1 MHLHTFIFKIHWSVF
16 SRCIEDGIL
25 MISRICV
32 MQTMLVVAN
41 KSVISCQVLSIWLYC
56 FSILCCAQLN
66 RSKLAYFLV
75 TYGIGCYTYSKMHLR
90 LLYYGTSSFRDAVLL
105 LFLAKCVYMFLF
117 HYINVVDILVCD
129 LNVDM
134 VTKCR

>member
-1 MHLHTFIFKIHWSVF
+1 MA
-16 SRCIEDGIL
+16 
-25 MISRICV
+25 
-32 MQTMLVVAN
+32 LVVTHT
-41 KSVISCQVLSIWLYC
+41 V
-56 FSILCCAQLN
+56 
-66 RSKLAYFLV
+66 
-75 TYGIGCYTYSKMHLR
+75 KMHLR